1 MFLPFFAQL
10 RAHRV
15 PVSLR
20 EYLTFLEGMSA
31 GLVTYDVE
39 GFYYLARAA
48 MVKDERNLD
57 KFDRAFGVYFK
68 GLENLDQHIEALIP
82 EERLRKEFE
91 RSLSD
96 EERAKIESLGGL
108 DKLIEEF
115 KKRLEEQKDRHQ
127 GGSKWIGT
135 AGTSPFGAY
144 GYNPEGVRIGQDRS
158 RHKRAVKVGA
168 PRTFRDPGEACC
180 RGIGVTGGAFRG
192 LAAFNEEEVLRLR
205 GALDPDAEDV
215 DGVLLVLENPVPD
228 EIPLILSVDALLAS
242 RGGSTAHAA
251 VAVNGID
258 DKPFSAV
265 LGVSRL
271 KVRDGY
277 AEMLGPDGQPRCTI
291 RPGDIVSIHGQ
302 TGEVFAGSK
311 ALYA

>member
-1 MFLPFFAQL
+1 MALAFA
-10 RAHRV
+10 R
-15 PVSLR
+15 
-20 EYLTFLEGMSA
+20 
-31 GLVTYDVE
+31 
-39 GFYYLARAA
+39 
-48 MVKDERNLD
+48 
-57 KFDRAFGVYFK
+57 
-68 GLENLDQHIEALIP
+68 
-82 EERLRKEFE
+82 
-91 RSLSD
+91 
-96 EERAKIESLGGL
+96 
-108 DKLIEEF
+108 
-115 KKRLEEQKDRHQ
+115 
-127 GGSKWIGT
+127 
-135 AGTSPFGAY
+135 
-144 GYNPEGVRIGQDRS
+144 
-158 RHKRAVKVGA
+158 
-168 PRTFRDPGEACC
+168 RDPGEACC

-302 TGEVFAGSK
+302 TGGWEIVDENLAYLDTVYGGVQELFDEDVSDFEMKPIIAERLSAFHDWAGLDDELL
-311 ALYA
+311 AVPARVIVDGGQQQR